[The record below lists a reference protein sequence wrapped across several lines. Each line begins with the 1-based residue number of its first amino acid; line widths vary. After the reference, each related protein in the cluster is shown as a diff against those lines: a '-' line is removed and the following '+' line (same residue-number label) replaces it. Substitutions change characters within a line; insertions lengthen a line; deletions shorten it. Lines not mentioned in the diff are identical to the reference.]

1 MIYLLGKLQESEDN
15 YNILLNFEL
24 KESIQKC
31 KKNRP
36 KVFWAIEK
44 WTFLRLKNVHFW
56 ISEKSFK
63 KIKNCIL

>member
-1 MIYLLGKLQESEDN
+1 M
-15 YNILLNFEL
+15 NFEL
-24 KESIQKC
+24 KESIQKMQ
-31 KKNRP
+31 KKRP

-63 KIKNCIL
+63 KIKKLHFVTDLQFYGVGKFAKTEIL